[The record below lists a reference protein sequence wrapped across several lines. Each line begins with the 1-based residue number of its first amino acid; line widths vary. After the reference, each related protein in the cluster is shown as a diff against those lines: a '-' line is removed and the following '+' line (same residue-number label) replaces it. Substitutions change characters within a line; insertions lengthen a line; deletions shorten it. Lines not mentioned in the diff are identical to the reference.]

1 MTSRT
6 PRLLLGAT
14 VLAAL
19 LLAPTGAATAA
30 PDARATGGTASAE
43 AAGPAAVFLTHNVAG
58 RLQNEGRT
66 DPVAADLVRA
76 VRSRTNVQGGV
87 LQEICANQAR
97 VADRRLSGFRIHF
110 FATGV
115 RCASGAAFG
124 NAVLLRNGP
133 VVRNKVA
140 LPGDNSRIVGCAT
153 KKSPRLAV
161 CSTHLVA
168 ARDDGAVRRQQ
179 GARVAQVAAGYV
191 RRGFPTFVGGDFN
204 DTPTADTLDPLY
216 RRAYGGGA
224 RGVFTESNGCCG
236 RSGTPTLGTAKFDYG
251 FASAKWRV
259 VRSWVGDA
267 SSSDHDRLW
276 TVLRRR

>member
-6 PRLLLGAT
+6 PRLLLGAI
-14 VLAAL
+14 VLAGL
-19 LLAPTGAATAA
+19 LLAPTSAATAA
-30 PDARATGGTASAE
+30 PAVTTSGPAAAE
-43 AAGPAAVFLTHNVAG
+43 ARGPAAVFLVHNVAG

-76 VRSRTNVQGGV
+76 VRGRTNVQGGV
-87 LQEICANQAR
+87 LQEVCANQAR
-97 VADRRLSGFRIHF
+97 VADRRLAAFRVHF
-110 FATGV
+110 FSTGV
-115 RCASGAAFG
+115 RCDSGAAFG
-124 NAVLLRNGP
+124 NAVLVRNGP

-140 LPGDNSRIVGCAT
+140 LPGVNSRVVGCVT

-168 ARDDGAVRRQQ
+168 DRSDGAVRRQQ
-179 GARVAQVAAGYV
+179 AAKVAQVAGNYV

-216 RRAYGGGA
+216 RPAYGGGA

-236 RSGTPTLGTAKFDYG
+236 RSGAPTLGTAKFDYG
-251 FASAKWRV
+251 FASGKWRV

-267 SSSDHDRLW
+267 ASSDHDRLW

>member
-1 MTSRT
+1 MRDEEVT
-6 PRLLLGAT
+6 P
-14 VLAAL
+14 
-19 LLAPTGAATAA
+19 
-30 PDARATGGTASAE
+30 
-43 AAGPAAVFLTHNVAG
+43 
-58 RLQNEGRT
+58 
-66 DPVAADLVRA
+66 
-76 VRSRTNVQGGV
+76 
-87 LQEICANQAR
+87 
-97 VADRRLSGFRIHF
+97 
-110 FATGV
+110 
-115 RCASGAAFG
+115 
-124 NAVLLRNGP
+124 
-133 VVRNKVA
+133 
-140 LPGDNSRIVGCAT
+140 
-153 KKSPRLAV
+153 LAV

-259 VRSWVGDA
+259 VRSWV
-267 SSSDHDRLW
+267 
-276 TVLRRR
+276 RRRVVERPRPALDGPAPPLTTTVVRRAAGQPVGPNCSTRTTSLRTPVSASRRTAYDAKPGEPHT